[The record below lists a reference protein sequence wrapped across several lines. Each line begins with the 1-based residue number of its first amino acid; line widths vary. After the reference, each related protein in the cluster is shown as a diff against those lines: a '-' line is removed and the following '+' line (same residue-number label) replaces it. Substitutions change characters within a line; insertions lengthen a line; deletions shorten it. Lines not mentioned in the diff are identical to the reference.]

1 MGCED
6 AHAGMGFGYIVYIY
20 IYINGNKTDINIY
33 NIYIYRW
40 SDALMMDVDLCIPDT
55 SEREFSE
62 DAEEM
67 YEDDKGYEYDEE
79 GYMDV

>member
-1 MGCED
+1 
-6 AHAGMGFGYIVYIY
+6 
-20 IYINGNKTDINIY
+20 
-33 NIYIYRW
+33 
-40 SDALMMDVDLCIPDT
+40 MMDVDLCIPDT